1 MLLHA
6 FNTINAILEFA
17 SIIAIIAINAINANH
32 PVARNNWHC
41 MRIRMATFIV
51 SEHYR
56 TRKEHV
62 PAIFRW
68 IDPLF
73 Q

>member
-1 MLLHA
+1 MLLMP
-6 FNTINAILEFA
+6 IN
-17 SIIAIIAINAINANH
+17 AINAINANH

-51 SEHYR
+51 REHYR
-56 TRKEHV
+56 TKKVHV
-62 PAIFRW
+62 PAIFLW